1 MLINCTEYNAGT
13 RLRELAIEEIPD
25 AMAERTGF
33 IWIGLKDPDPAEIL
47 QMQTIFELPELAVE
61 DTLHGEQR
69 PKVEEYDGLL
79 FISMKVAEVVDNEI
93 HLGELYVFLNE
104 RFLLTIRSNVKRGF
118 SEVRARAER
127 ESELLKLGPAFVLY
141 ALTDAVVD
149 RFFPIVEGLETELED
164 VESRIFQAPPSRR
177 TMETLHQIKQ
187 HVVEL
192 RHAVPAVR
200 DDAVFRIAA
209 ASNSVSTRLALH
221 QYYRDV
227 HDHIQRINQ
236 SLEGLRDNVSMAA
249 QVNLSLISL
258 EQSEVSKKLAA
269 WAAIFGM
276 MTTLAGIW
284 GMNFEF
290 MPELKLSFGY
300 PVALLLMGVIGI
312 LLYRRFRKV
321 GWL

>member
-13 RLRELAIEEIPD
+13 RVRELAVEEIPD
-25 AMAERTGF
+25 AMTRRDGF
-33 IWIGLKDPDPAEIL
+33 IWIGLKDPDPEEIL
-47 QMQTIFELPELAVE
+47 RMQTIFDLPELAVE
-61 DTLHGEQR
+61 DTLHGQQR
-69 PKVEEYDGLL
+69 PKVEEYEGML
-79 FISMKVAEVVDNEI
+79 FVSMKVAEMAGDEI
-93 HLGELYVFLNE
+93 HFGELYVFMND
-104 RFLLTIRSNVKRGF
+104 RFLLSIRSHVKQGF
-118 SEVRARAER
+118 REVRARAER
-127 ESELLKLGPAFVLY
+127 ETELLKLGPAFVLY

-149 RFFPIVEGLETELED
+149 RFFPIVEGLETRLED
-164 VESRIFQAPPSRR
+164 IETRIFQAPPSRR
-177 TMETLHQIKQ
+177 TMEALHQIKE
-187 HVVEL
+187 HVVDL

-200 DDAVFRIAA
+200 DDAAFRIAGGGNSA
-209 ASNSVSTRLALH
+209 AIRQSL
-221 QYYRDV
+221 QDYYRDV
-227 HDHIQRINQ
+227 HDHIQRISQ

-290 MPELKLSFGY
+290 MPELKLTWGY
-300 PVALLLMGVIGI
+300 PVALLLMAIIGI